1 MKEQRYTW
9 DFNTI
14 LNVQKECLEEVK
26 TLQGISSYASKEDVC
41 KLKER
46 IHTLLNISEQCQ
58 NMLHLAF
65 PKNKVASFKQS
76 DSLVEDSNLETL
88 LLSNV
93 QDYFETYSS
102 QAQML
107 LAGLLDHL
115 VGLIPEY
122 LDWYDSFVELSRTCE
137 VHLSNHDL
145 VELAHLFYQDF
156 FPNGTPIIDQFSDW
170 QNHTLLFQYYK
181 DIETAP
187 ANGLTFSK
195 LPSQKYP
202 STIIFRNNSLTDFT
216 TLVHELGHMYM
227 GYQDESIFQKNYS
240 SLLREVEGKLPEFAA
255 LSFLQREGLFE
266 EDLFSLQA
274 TNLFATLHSVHT
286 LFFQLM
292 TGSCIQNH
300 HLNFKKLERIV
311 NRDMKVPFSYSLLLI
326 YGEYSIFSVAQ
337 DIISDFA
344 AYELAERYQTNPE
357 EVSEIF
363 QNLPKLN
370 ILPTE
375 DALTQIGCKFHT
387 NHAKG
392 YQKTMKR
399 IQKEFIQ
406 K

>member
-65 PKNKVASFKQS
+65 FKNKLVSRTQAA
-76 DSLVEDSNLETL
+76 DSIEDLRLETL

-102 QAQML
+102 QERAL
-107 LAGLLDHL
+107 LSDLLGHL

-137 VHLSNHDL
+137 VHLSNQDL

-156 FPNGTPIIDQFSDW
+156 FPKGTPIIDQFLDS
-170 QNHTLLFQYYK
+170 QNHTLLFQYCK

-216 TLVHELGHMYM
+216 TFVHELGHMYM

-255 LSFLQREGLFE
+255 LIFLQREGLFE
-266 EDLFSLQA
+266 EDLFCLQA

-292 TGSCIQNH
+292 AKSCIQNH
-300 HLNFKKLERIV
+300 HLNFKKLAPIV
-311 NRDMKVPFSYSLLLI
+311 NQDMKVPFSYSLLLT
-326 YGEYSIFSVAQ
+326 YGEYSSFSVAQ
-337 DIISDFA
+337 DIISDFT
-344 AYELAERYQTNPE
+344 AYELAERYRKNPE

-370 ILPTE
+370 ALPTV
-375 DALTQIGCKFHT
+375 DALTQIGCEFHT
-387 NHAKG
+387 DHAKG
-392 YQKTMKR
+392 YQKTLKR